1 MPKIEL
7 NDVSFGYSQDKVVLR
22 DVNLTIEEPGLYCIV
37 GPNGVGKST
46 IVKCLNKINV
56 PQQGKI
62 YVDDVDIETMHY
74 KELSKKIGYVPVFSQ
89 DAFSM
94 SVVDTILVGRYN
106 HSKDCTRSENL
117 KKVFEAMKLLH
128 VEGLAYKKFN
138 QISAGQHQKVA
149 IARGIVQETPVLI
162 LDEPTANLDVKYQVY
177 VMEMLRTIAEKRN
190 MIVLTISHD
199 LNITAKYAHNV
210 IMLSKPG
217 VIFAVGPP
225 KEVLTADN
233 ITQVYGVRCRI
244 IEDDSESPNT
254 NIPPCEIRVPHIIL
268 GEALVVDDEE

>member
-1 MPKIEL
+1 MTKIEL
-7 NDVSFGYSQDKVVLR
+7 KDVSFGYSQDKVVLR